1 MHRTATGEPLPA
13 DTDRPAAGEPLQ
25 ATDRPRP
32 AAGEPIHVLPAGPWR
47 PVRDHLS
54 AHGHAVV
61 HTTWGEWLPAAL
73 TRPHLRRLLGRR
85 DWARCRRITDPAVRY
100 RFVASRLLMKYTAA
114 AALATAPEG
123 LDVSYRLGGRP
134 YLRGFDQ
141 LDLSLTHTGDLMA
154 LGLSRDGRIGV
165 DAEPADRKMR
175 PDLLQA
181 QMCTP
186 TEAAEL
192 ARLAEDEQSEQTLRL
207 WTLKE
212 AYTKALG
219 QGMRLRFTEFGFGLH
234 TGRLLAPDGT
244 PAART
249 EWTFSTHRILDR
261 YLLSTARH
269 DAGLDTA
276 PDTSARTMLDPGFA
290 AVMTHSLPPPHDHP
304 APAAPGER
312 APALETRSHPA

>member
-1 MHRTATGEPLPA
+1 MDQPA
-13 DTDRPAAGEPLQ
+13 I
-25 ATDRPRP
+25 
-32 AAGEPIHVLPAGPWR
+32 GEPIHVLPAGPWR
-47 PVRDHLS
+47 QVHEQLR

-73 TRPHLRRLLGRR
+73 TQPGLRRLLGRR
-85 DWARCRRITDPAVRY
+85 DWARCRRMSDPTVRY

-114 AALATAPEG
+114 AALRTAPEC
-123 LDVSYRLGGRP
+123 LEVSYRLGGRP

-154 LGLSRDGRIGV
+154 VGLSRDGRIGV
-165 DAEPADRKMR
+165 DVEPSDRRMR
-175 PDLLQA
+175 LDVLQA

-192 ARLAEDEQSEQTLRL
+192 APLTENEQSEQALRL

-219 QGMRLRFTEFGFGLH
+219 QGMRLRFTEFGFGLR

-244 PAART
+244 FASRA
-249 EWTFSTHRILDR
+249 EWAFATHRVLGR
-261 YLLSTARH
+261 YVLSTACH

-290 AVMTHSLPPPHDHP
+290 AVMADSSPPPRG
-304 APAAPGER
+304 APGPEAR
-312 APALETRSHPA
+312 AGP